1 MVDAHLAGIA
11 NTLEAFFLQVK
22 LKDWNFKQKRG
33 GNLGGVQQR
42 EGLQGWGSAR
52 LRKGCWNQFYSFV
65 SKAPA
70 VEHGGAPEFGMW
82 GPYV

>member
-22 LKDWNFKQKRG
+22 LKDWN
-33 GNLGGVQQR
+33 LGGVQQR
-42 EGLQGWGSAR
+42 EGLPGWGLVR
-52 LRKGCWNQFYSFV
+52 LRKGFWKRFYSFV